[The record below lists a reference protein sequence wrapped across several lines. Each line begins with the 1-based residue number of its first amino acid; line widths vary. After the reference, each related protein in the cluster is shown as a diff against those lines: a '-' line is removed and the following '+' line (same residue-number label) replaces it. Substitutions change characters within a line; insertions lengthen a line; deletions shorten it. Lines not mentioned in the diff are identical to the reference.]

1 MKYNVCVKCVTGMEY
16 EIEADNKS
24 EAESEAIQLIQE
36 EYGFFTF
43 DSITADAEE
52 KI

>member
-1 MKYNVCVKCVTGMEY
+1 MKYNVCVKGVAFKDY
-16 EIEADNKS
+16 EIKAENKS

-52 KI
+52 VK